1 MYVWYVVQFYILYLF
16 MYAVCTCEVRG
27 GTYIHALHVVH
38 THVRMCGHTSLAR
51 WRQVECILFI
61 SSRNT
66 FFFIL
71 WTFPLRTIAFV
82 AKNTPIIFQRF
93 RPRQYI
99 WTIQQL

>member
-51 WRQVECILFI
+51 
-61 SSRNT
+61 
-66 FFFIL
+66 
-71 WTFPLRTIAFV
+71 
-82 AKNTPIIFQRF
+82 
-93 RPRQYI
+93 
-99 WTIQQL
+99 